1 MAEQMIQHKEG
12 EKVATQA
19 IPAGFKW
26 TEIGI
31 IPEDWIIEK
40 LGMYASF
47 RTGPFGSALHK
58 SDYVIDG
65 IPIVNPMQ
73 IIDGGIIPTSSM
85 SISTTAA
92 TKLSEFR
99 LQTGDI
105 VIGRRGEM
113 GRCAVVGI
121 EENGWLCGTGSM
133 IIRIKSSCE
142 SRFIQRVL
150 SSKEIIAA
158 IESSSVG
165 TTMINLNQSTLRE
178 LKIFIP
184 SNKNE
189 QLAIATVLSDTDALI
204 GELEQLVAK
213 KQGIK
218 TAAMQQ
224 LLTGRTRLPQFALRP
239 DGTPKGYKS
248 SELGQIPEDWEIKT
262 IYELAD
268 YQKFLF
274 DDGDWV
280 EAEHITDHGTRLI
293 QTGNIGI
300 GRYVE
305 KENKKY
311 ISDAS
316 FDKLKCKLLQEG
328 DLLICRLAEPAG
340 RACIL
345 PNIGESKVITSVDVS
360 IFRPSKK
367 TAYRDFYNQYFSF
380 SEWFKTVL
388 EQVGGTTHK
397 RIARGALGRLPV
409 PYPKLEEQT
418 AIATIL
424 SDMDSE
430 LSSLEQKLA
439 KARSLKQGMMQQL
452 LTGRIRLPLPQE
464 A

>member
-12 EKVATQA
+12 ETVAMQA
-19 IPAGFKW
+19 IPTGFKW

-31 IPEDWIIEK
+31 IPEDWMIEK

-204 GELEQLVAK
+204 SGLEQLIAK
-213 KQGIK
+213 KQAIK
-218 TAAMQQ
+218 TATMQQ
-224 LLTGRTRLPQFALRP
+224 LLTGRTRLPAFALRP
-239 DGTPKGYKS
+239 DGTPKGYKT
-248 SELGQIPEDWEIKT
+248 SELGQIPEDWTIETLGGVAEIVRNGSNYSSVAKDGVAVTRIET
-262 IYELAD
+262 IATGFVDVGRTGVAVRESIHESYRVLRGDILYSHINSIDHIGKVAR
-268 YQKFLF
+268 F
-274 DDGDWV
+274 DDDI
-280 EAEHITDHGTRLI
+280 ELFHGINLI
-293 QTGNIGI
+293 LIRTSAVN
-300 GRYVE
+300 
-305 KENKKY
+305 
-311 ISDAS
+311 SLWL
-316 FDKLKCKLLQEG
+316 FKLLSGEEARKWARQVAKQAVSQASINTKELKG
-328 DLLICRLAEPAG
+328 LLLA
-340 RACIL
+340 
-345 PNIGESKVITSVDVS
+345 V
-360 IFRPSKK
+360 PS
-367 TAYRDFYNQYFSF
+367 TQ
-380 SEWFKTVL
+380 
-388 EQVGGTTHK
+388 
-397 RIARGALGRLPV
+397 
-409 PYPKLEEQT
+409 EQT

-430 LSSLEQKLA
+430 LNALEQKLA
-439 KARSLKQGMMQQL
+439 KTRDLKQGMMQQL
-452 LTGRIRLPLPQE
+452 LTGRIRLPLSQE

>member
-1 MAEQMIQHKEG
+1 MADQMMQHNADELAAKQ
-12 EKVATQA
+12 T

-31 IPEDWIIEK
+31 IPEDWIIER

-204 GELEQLVAK
+204 SGLEQLIAK
-213 KQGIK
+213 KQAIK
-218 TAAMQQ
+218 TATMQQ

-248 SELGQIPEDWEIKT
+248 SEQGDIPEDWDLGGFGELFESNIQRQALRKDELVTFVGMQDISESGKLTSQNTHPLNQIKAGLTYFERGDVLVAKITPCFENGKGCHTDTLLTEIGYGSTEFHVLRANECADSKF
-262 IYELAD
+262 IYYWTTKSSLRIS
-268 YQKFLF
+268 L
-274 DDGDWV
+274 
-280 EAEHITDHGTRLI
+280 EAEMVGSAGHRRVPFSALQVYQIPCP
-293 QTGNIGI
+293 N
-300 GRYVE
+300 
-305 KENKKY
+305 NK
-311 ISDAS
+311 
-316 FDKLKCKLLQEG
+316 
-328 DLLICRLAEPAG
+328 
-340 RACIL
+340 
-345 PNIGESKVITSVDVS
+345 N
-360 IFRPSKK
+360 
-367 TAYRDFYNQYFSF
+367 
-380 SEWFKTVL
+380 
-388 EQVGGTTHK
+388 
-397 RIARGALGRLPV
+397 
-409 PYPKLEEQT
+409 EQT
-418 AIATIL
+418 AIATIF

-430 LSSLEQKLA
+430 LTALEQKLA
-439 KARSLKQGMMQQL
+439 KARDVKQGMMQQL

>member
-19 IPAGFKW
+19 IPTGFKW

-31 IPEDWIIEK
+31 IPGDWIIEK

-85 SISTTAA
+85 SISKTAA

-189 QLAIATVLSDTDALI
+189 QFAIATVLSDTDALI
-204 GELEQLVAK
+204 SGLEQLIAK
-213 KQGIK
+213 KQAIK

-239 DGTPKGYKS
+239 DGTPKGYKT
-248 SELGQIPEDWEIKT
+248 SELGQIPEDWDVVCAGDFGKFRGGNGFPVIEQGKLNGEYPFYKVSDMNNEGNGVYMSVSNNWISKEDQSRIGSFVFPSGCIVFAKVGAAVFLERKKMLSMPSCIDNNMAALELNRAKCDVNFVYHFLQSIRFGDFVSTTALPSLNASVLSKIK
-262 IYELAD
+262 I
-268 YQKFLF
+268 
-274 DDGDWV
+274 
-280 EAEHITDHGTRLI
+280 IMPLI
-293 QTGNIGI
+293 
-300 GRYVE
+300 
-305 KENKKY
+305 K
-311 ISDAS
+311 
-316 FDKLKCKLLQEG
+316 
-328 DLLICRLAEPAG
+328 
-340 RACIL
+340 
-345 PNIGESKVITSVDVS
+345 
-360 IFRPSKK
+360 
-367 TAYRDFYNQYFSF
+367 
-380 SEWFKTVL
+380 
-388 EQVGGTTHK
+388 
-397 RIARGALGRLPV
+397 
-409 PYPKLEEQT
+409 EQT

-424 SDMDSE
+424 SDMDNE
-430 LSSLEQKLA
+430 LQALTQKLE
-439 KARSLKQGMMQQL
+439 KARALKQGMMQQL
-452 LTGRIRLPLPQE
+452 LTGRIRLPLE
-464 A
+464 VGA